1 MLVGEGLCFTT
12 NPPPKTNP
20 LQAKIKSWCPGDT
33 ENRREAPMMASSSGI
48 AHPTNV
54 SRITS
59 VSRAAMLSGV
69 PWVLKASF
77 PDMDLFWK
85 KSFKRPTLSEEN
97 SKIESQISKASQLCS
112 VYLWV
117 LLKED
122 AFQKQKE
129 IGLQPKFPV
138 ASIALKK
145 Q

>member
-1 MLVGEGLCFTT
+1 
-12 NPPPKTNP
+12 
-20 LQAKIKSWCPGDT
+20 
-33 ENRREAPMMASSSGI
+33 MMASSPGI
-48 AHPTNV
+48 AHPRSV

-59 VSRAAMLSGV
+59 VSRAAMLGGV

-77 PDMDLFWK
+77 PDMIFFE
-85 KSFKRPTLSEEN
+85 SFKTLKVAGNPAMQHLSF
-97 SKIESQISKASQLCS
+97 L
-112 VYLWV
+112 V

-122 AFQKQKE
+122 LGLQKQKE